1 MISFQVS
8 QIKYSN
14 TKIMYDDQDYQ
25 HINQSYRVQAKS
37 FILSSVISWGKSKAY
52 FRYLLF

>member
-25 HINQSYRVQAKS
+25 HINQNHRVQAKRD
-37 FILSSVISWGKSKAY
+37 FKIA
-52 FRYLLF
+52 